1 MRNPILFLHAE
12 DDHLVPFPVAQQVSP
27 PVDND
32 QIQLNWCFPCSYKW
46 WSHIFR
52 YGFLFQVSWTC
63 FAHLLQMYEVAV
75 SAQNAERVKLEPFD
89 GSKGYLHNGLY
100 RDPKL
105 PGVLKWEHISLMIL
119 KLMIPLCP
127 NQWILSVNIVSLLQ
141 HCHSCD
147 FFAGILCCPCRSGET
162 TEEGGKNILNWT
174 CWGLIRSDQHPDPN
188 NLP

>member
-1 MRNPILFLHAE
+1 MLSRYLTLSTMIKSNWT
-12 DDHLVPFPVAQQVSP
+12 DVSLVATS
-27 PVDND
+27 DG
-32 QIQLNWCFPCSYKW
+32 
-46 WSHIFR
+46 SHIFR

-105 PGVLKWEHISLMIL
+105 PGVLKWEHISLIIL
-119 KLMIPLCP
+119 KCIIPWCP
-127 NQWILSVNIVSLLQ
+127 NQWLLSVKIVSLLQ
-141 HCHSCD
+141 HFHSCD

-162 TEEGGKNILNWT
+162 TEEGEKNILNWT
-174 CWGLIRSDQHPDPN
+174 CWGLIRSDRHPDPN
-188 NLP
+188 HLP